1 VSTFA
6 GQAGAGGSG
15 SGGLERW
22 AIGRLALGRYPDL
35 WFLGAMTVA
44 MVAIFW
50 LTSPTWLNPRTI
62 PAIVA
67 QNAPLALVA
76 MAMTFSIISRHIDL
90 STGSVL
96 ALAGV
101 VCGVVYRDTGS
112 LLLALPAA
120 FVVSVGVNV
129 LNGLLVSRL
138 GLSAIMVTL
147 AAFIWARGL
156 ALALT
161 KGAPI
166 EVGGAWAEMASAS
179 VAGFTITAPIV
190 VAAYLLGWL
199 LLARTKMGRYTYAMG
214 GDPAAA
220 RRARI
225 DLPRYTLLIFV
236 LMGLMVGL
244 GSIIVVGQLASAQ
257 PYVAGGLVLDAII
270 CVIIGGTRLQGGE
283 GSLGR
288 TALGV
293 AFIAILNSGLLNLGL
308 TDAYYQVYKGAILL
322 AVLSVQI
329 VLRRM
334 AEDATR
340 RRLEREAMGLTQAP
354 A

>member
-1 VSTFA
+1 MTAASAA
-6 GQAGAGGSG
+6 GNGGMR
-15 SGGLERW
+15 E
-22 AIGRLALGRYPDL
+22 RLASMRYPDL
-35 WFLGAMTVA
+35 WFLALMTVL
-44 MVAIFW
+44 MVLVFGQV
-50 LTSPTWLNPRTI
+50 SPAWLNPRTI
-62 PAIVA
+62 PAIIA

-101 VCGVVYRDTGS
+101 VCGLVFRETDS

-120 FVVSVGVNV
+120 LLVAMAVGA

-147 AAFIWARGL
+147 AALIWARGL
-156 ALALT
+156 ALAFT
-161 KGAPI
+161 KGDPI
-166 EVGGAWAEMASAS
+166 PVGGWWHDLVTAS
-179 VAGFTITAPIV
+179 VGGFTITAPIV
-190 VAAYLLGWL
+190 VLAYVGGWL
-199 LLARTKMGRYTYAMG
+199 LLTRTKMGRYTYAMG

-225 DLPRYTLLIFV
+225 DVARYTLLVFA

-244 GSIIVVGQLASAQ
+244 GSILVVGQLASAQ
-257 PYVAGGLVLDAII
+257 PYVARDLALDAII
-270 CVIIGGTRLQGGE
+270 TVIIGGTRLMGGE
-283 GSLGR
+283 GSIGR

-329 VLRRM
+329 WLRHIAQQ
-334 AEDATR
+334 AER
-340 RRLEREAMGLTQAP
+340 RRLEREAMGLTEAP

>member
-1 VSTFA
+1 MSA
-6 GQAGAGGSG
+6 IR
-15 SGGLERW
+15 ERLS
-22 AIGRLALGRYPDL
+22 LARYPDL
-35 WFLGAMTVA
+35 WFLGAITLVMIF
-44 MVAIFW
+44 IFW
-50 LTSPTWLNPRTI
+50 LVTPSWLNPRTI
-62 PAIVA
+62 PAIIA
-67 QNAPLALVA
+67 QNTPLALVA

-101 VCGVVYRDTGS
+101 VCGIVFRETGS

-120 FVVSVGVNV
+120 LVVSIGVSV
-129 LNGLLVSRL
+129 FNGLLVARL
-138 GLSAIMVTL
+138 GLSSIMVTL

-166 EVGGAWAEMASAS
+166 TVSGAWPDLVGTTVGGFS
-179 VAGFTITAPIV
+179 ITAPLVV
-190 VAAYLLGWL
+190 VAYVVGWL
-199 LLARTKMGRYTYAMG
+199 LLTRTKMGRYTYAMG

-225 DLPRYTLLIFV
+225 DVPRYTLLVFV
-236 LMGLMVGL
+236 LMGAMVGL

-270 CVIIGGTRLQGGE
+270 CVIIGGTRLMGGE

-322 AVLSVQI
+322 GVLAVQI
-329 VLRRM
+329 WLRRL
-334 AEDATR
+334 AEASMR
-340 RRLEREAMGLTQAP
+340 RTLEREAMGLTGAP
-354 A
+354 T

>member
-1 VSTFA
+1 MSSVSLTDMPP
-6 GQAGAGGSG
+6 GRQRLS
-15 SGGLERW
+15 ERLSP
-22 AIGRLALGRYPDL
+22 ARYPDI
-35 WFLGAMTVA
+35 WFLGAITIL
-44 MVAIFW
+44 MVLVFW
-50 LTSPTWLNPRTI
+50 LVTPSWLNLRTI

-67 QNAPLALVA
+67 QNTPLALVA

-101 VCGVVYRDTGS
+101 VCGIVFRETGS
-112 LLLALPAA
+112 LLLALPSA
-120 FVVSVGVNV
+120 FAVSIGVSVF
-129 LNGLLVSRL
+129 NGLLVARL

-147 AAFIWARGL
+147 AAYIWARGL

-166 EVGGAWAEMASAS
+166 EVSGAWTDL
-179 VAGFTITAPIV
+179 VGVTIGGFSITAPIV
-190 VAAYLLGWL
+190 LVAYIAGWL
-199 LLARTKMGRYTYAMG
+199 LLTRTKMGRYTYAMG

-225 DLPRYTLLIFV
+225 DVPRYTLLIFI
-236 LMGLMVGL
+236 LMGSMVGL

-257 PYVAGGLVLDAII
+257 PYVASGLVLDAII
-270 CVIIGGTRLQGGE
+270 CVIIGGTRLMGGE

-288 TALGV
+288 TAVGV
-293 AFIAILNSGLLNLGL
+293 AFISILNSGLLNLGL

-322 AVLSVQI
+322 GVLAVQI
-329 VLRRM
+329 WLRRV
-334 AEDATR
+334 AETSVRRGMERDAMT
-340 RRLEREAMGLTQAP
+340 LAGASTGAP
-354 A
+354 T

>member
-1 VSTFA
+1 MSAFR
-6 GQAGAGGSG
+6 
-15 SGGLERW
+15 ER
-22 AIGRLALGRYPDL
+22 LSPSRYPDL
-35 WFLGAMTVA
+35 WFLAAITVV
-44 MVAIFW
+44 MVFSFW
-50 LTSPTWLNPRTI
+50 LVTPAWLNLRTI
-62 PAIVA
+62 PAIIA
-67 QNAPLALVA
+67 QNTPLALVA

-101 VCGVVYRDTGS
+101 VCGIVFRETGS
-112 LLLALPAA
+112 LWLALPAA
-120 FVVSVGVNV
+120 FVVSIGVS
-129 LNGLLVSRL
+129 LFNGLLVARL

-161 KGAPI
+161 KGTPI
-166 EVGGAWAEMASAS
+166 EVSGLWADIVGTTVGGFS
-179 VAGFTITAPIV
+179 ITLPIV
-190 VAAYLLGWL
+190 VIAYLVGWL
-199 LLARTKMGRYTYAMG
+199 LLTRTKMGRYTYAMG

-225 DLPRYTLLIFV
+225 DVPRYTLLIFV
-236 LMGLMVGL
+236 LMGAMVGL
-244 GSIIVVGQLASAQ
+244 GSIVVVGQLASAQ
-257 PYVAGGLVLDAII
+257 PYVAAGLVLDAII
-270 CVIIGGTRLQGGE
+270 CVIIGGTRLMGGE

-322 AVLSVQI
+322 GVLAVQI
-329 VLRRM
+329 WLRRL
-334 AEDATR
+334 AETAAR
-340 RRLEREAMGLTQAP
+340 RAMEREAMGLTGAST
-354 A
+354 

>member
-1 VSTFA
+1 MSAALRSPDRGLLA
-6 GQAGAGGSG
+6 GLGERL
-15 SGGLERW
+15 GLT
-22 AIGRLALGRYPDL
+22 RYPDL
-35 WFLGAMTVA
+35 WFLAAMTVA
-44 MVAIFW
+44 MVAVFW
-50 LTSPTWLNPRTI
+50 QVSPTWLNPRTI

-67 QNAPLALVA
+67 QNAPLALAA
-76 MAMTFSIISRHIDL
+76 MAMTFCIISRHIDL

-96 ALAGV
+96 ALSGV
-101 VCGVVYRDTGS
+101 VCGIVFRETGS
-112 LLLALPAA
+112 LLLALPSAVA
-120 FVVSVGVNV
+120 VSLAVSA
-129 LNGLLVSRL
+129 LNGLLVARL

-166 EVGGAWAEMASAS
+166 GVGGAWTDLMNATWG
-179 VAGFTITAPIV
+179 GFTITAPIV
-190 VAAYLLGWL
+190 VAAYVGGWL
-199 LLARTKMGRYTYAMG
+199 LLRRTKMGRYTYAMG
-214 GDPAAA
+214 GDPGAA

-225 DLPRYTLLIFV
+225 DVPRYTLLVFL

-257 PYVAGGLVLDAII
+257 PYVASNLVLDAII
-270 CVIIGGTRLQGGE
+270 CVIIGGTRLMGGE

-308 TDAYYQVYKGAILL
+308 TEAYYQVYKGAILL
-322 AVLSVQI
+322 CVLSVQI
-329 VLRRM
+329 WLRRR
-334 AEDATR
+334 AEVTAR
-340 RRLEREAMGLTQAP
+340 RHLERGAMGLAGS
-354 A
+354 AA

>member
-1 VSTFA
+1 MSTA
-6 GQAGAGGSG
+6 S
-15 SGGLERW
+15 ERL
-22 AIGRLALGRYPDL
+22 RLARYPDI
-35 WFLGAMTVA
+35 WFLGAITVA
-44 MVAIFW
+44 MVFVFW
-50 LTSPTWLNPRTI
+50 LVTPSWLNPRTI
-62 PAIVA
+62 PAIIA

-101 VCGVVYRDTGS
+101 VCGIVFRETGS

-120 FVVSVGVNV
+120 FVVSIGIS
-129 LNGLLVSRL
+129 LINGLLVARL

-161 KGAPI
+161 KGTPI
-166 EVGGAWAEMASAS
+166 AVPGAWADLLGMT
-179 VAGFTITAPIV
+179 VAGFSITAPIV
-190 VAAYLLGWL
+190 VAVYVVGWL
-199 LLARTKMGRYTYAMG
+199 LLTRTKLGRYTYAMG

-225 DLPRYTLLIFV
+225 DAPRYTILIFI
-236 LMGLMVGL
+236 LMGTMVGL

-270 CVIIGGTRLQGGE
+270 CVIIGGTRLMGGE

-322 AVLSVQI
+322 GVLAVQI
-329 VLRRM
+329 WLRRI
-334 AEDATR
+334 AETSVR
-340 RRLEREAMGLTQAP
+340 RGMEREAMGLTGAST
-354 A
+354 

>member
-1 VSTFA
+1 MSAPRPATGRPA
-6 GQAGAGGSG
+6 NGAAAS
-15 SGGLERW
+15 L
-22 AIGRLALGRYPDL
+22 AARLGLGRYPDI
-35 WFLGAMTVA
+35 WFLGLMTLV
-44 MVAIFW
+44 MMGIFW
-50 LTSPTWLNPRTI
+50 QVSPAWLNPRTI

-76 MAMTFSIISRHIDL
+76 MAMTFCIISRHIDL

-96 ALAGV
+96 ALSGV
-101 VCGVVYRDTGS
+101 VCGIVFRETGS
-112 LLLALPAA
+112 LFLALPAA
-120 FVVSVGVNV
+120 LAVSLGVSA
-129 LNGLLVSRL
+129 LNGLLVARL

-147 AAFIWARGL
+147 AALIWARGL

-166 EVGGAWAEMASAS
+166 AVPGAWADLMSAS
-179 VAGFTITAPIV
+179 VGGFTLTAPIV
-190 VAAYLLGWL
+190 VAAYVGGWL
-199 LLARTKMGRYTYAMG
+199 LLRRTRMGRYTYAMG

-225 DLPRYTLLIFV
+225 DVPRYTLRVFL

-270 CVIIGGTRLQGGE
+270 CVIIGGTRLMGGE

-322 AVLSVQI
+322 SVLAVQI
-329 VLRRM
+329 WLRRV
-334 AEDATR
+334 AETTAR
-340 RRLEREAMGLTQAP
+340 RTLEREAMGLSRASP
-354 A
+354 

>member
-1 VSTFA
+1 MNA
-6 GQAGAGGSG
+6 
-15 SGGLERW
+15 
-22 AIGRLALGRYPDL
+22 LAARFSPARYPDL
-35 WFLGAMTVA
+35 WFLGAITVL
-44 MVAIFW
+44 MILIFW
-50 LTSPTWLNPRTI
+50 VVTPSWLNLRTI
-62 PAIVA
+62 PAIIA
-67 QNAPLALVA
+67 QNTPLALVA
-76 MAMTFSIISRHIDL
+76 MAMTFSIVSRHIDL

-101 VCGVVYRDTGS
+101 VCGIVFRDTGS
-112 LLLALPAA
+112 LWLALPAA
-120 FVVSVGVNV
+120 FVVSIGAS
-129 LNGLLVSRL
+129 LFNGLLVARL

-147 AAFIWARGL
+147 AAYIWARGL

-166 EVGGAWAEMASAS
+166 DVSGAWADLMGTT
-179 VAGFTITAPIV
+179 VAGFSITAPIIV
-190 VAAYLLGWL
+190 VVYLVGWL
-199 LLARTKMGRYTYAMG
+199 LLTRTKMGRYTYAMG

-225 DLPRYTLLIFV
+225 DVPRYTLLIFV
-236 LMGLMVGL
+236 LMGVMVGL
-244 GSIIVVGQLASAQ
+244 GSIVVVGQLASAQ

-270 CVIIGGTRLQGGE
+270 CVIIGGTRLMGGE

-322 AVLSVQI
+322 GVLAVQI
-329 VLRRM
+329 WLRRL
-334 AEDATR
+334 AEAATR
-340 RRLEREAMGLTQAP
+340 RGMEREAMGLAEATT
-354 A
+354 

>member
-1 VSTFA
+1 MSVV
-6 GQAGAGGSG
+6 
-15 SGGLERW
+15 RD
-22 AIGRLALGRYPDL
+22 RLSLARYPDV
-35 WFLGAMTVA
+35 WFLAAITLAMIV
-44 MVAIFW
+44 VFW
-50 LTSPTWLNPRTI
+50 LVTPSWLNLRTI
-62 PAIVA
+62 PAIIA
-67 QNAPLALVA
+67 QNTPLALVA

-96 ALAGV
+96 ALSGV
-101 VCGVVYRDTGS
+101 VCGIVFRETGS
-112 LLLALPAA
+112 LLIALPAA
-120 FVVSVGVNV
+120 FIVSIGVSVF
-129 LNGLLVSRL
+129 NGLLVARL
-138 GLSAIMVTL
+138 GLSSIMVTL

-166 EVGGAWAEMASAS
+166 TVSGAWADL
-179 VAGFTITAPIV
+179 VGTTVGGFSPTAPV
-190 VAAYLLGWL
+190 VLIAYLLGWL
-199 LLARTKMGRYTYAMG
+199 LLTRTKVGRYTYAMG

-225 DLPRYTLLIFV
+225 DVLRYTLLVFV

-244 GSIIVVGQLASAQ
+244 GSVVVVGQLASAQ

-270 CVIIGGTRLQGGE
+270 CVIIGGTRLMGGE

-322 AVLSVQI
+322 GVLAVQI
-329 VLRRM
+329 WLRRL
-334 AEDATR
+334 AEASMR
-340 RRLEREAMGLTQAP
+340 RTMEREALGLTGAP